1 MATSAKSAKM
11 PTPSETI
18 NPTPDLHQ
26 DSLDPKIMVALFEIG
41 LLPPSTWGSLL
52 SLKNSSHQV
61 TEQQTEQKFQNLL
74 KAIKDILK
82 DVADFEEKI
91 TEAKELCDISKDM
104 SELKDKIRRLDEIN
118 KMLVKN
124 LLVSLDP
131 EKEQDTKKKEM
142 IVENQ
147 NSKNTV
153 QVFARDLVNH
163 SEERKALHEIP
174 PSNENAKCR
183 FLNVQEENQK
193 LRNNMEQLLQEA
205 EHWSEQHIELSE
217 LIKSYQKSQ
226 KDIKESLENSGVCFQ
241 AQPKEAS
248 VQHRLEEQVRKLS
261 HDTRS
266 LHLLA
271 ASLENECQILQQGM
285 EILKEVQQQ
294 KAGTLQGKAIQIN
307 CKQDKKDQKPSETGK
322 VETYKQN
329 MQEMQCVFQKKDR
342 FYRSLDVCRNKK
354 ARNNQFNTRI
364 ARALLGI
371 KRPASSLR

>member
-11 PTPSETI
+11 PTLSETLK
-18 NPTPDLHQ
+18 PTPDLHQ
-26 DSLDPKIMVALFEIG
+26 ESLDPRIMVALFEIG
-41 LLPPSTWGSLL
+41 LLPPSTWGSLP

-74 KAIKDILK
+74 KEIKDILK
-82 DVADFEEKI
+82 DVADFEEI
-91 TEAKELCDISKDM
+91 TEAKELCEESNISKDM
-104 SELKDKIRRLDEIN
+104 SELKDKIRGLDEIN
-118 KMLVKN
+118 KMLLKN

-131 EKEQDTKKKEM
+131 EKEQNTKKQEV
-142 IVENQ
+142 IVETQ
-147 NSKNTV
+147 NSKSTV
-153 QVFARDLVNH
+153 QDFARDLENH

-174 PSNENAKCR
+174 PSNEKAKCR

-193 LRNNMEQLLQEA
+193 LRNNMEQLLQEV
-205 EHWSEQHIELSE
+205 ERWSEQHTELSE

-226 KDIKESLENSGVCFQ
+226 KDIKESLGVCFQ
-241 AQPKEAS
+241 AQPNNEAS

-271 ASLENECQILQQGM
+271 ASLENQCQILQQRV
-285 EILKEVQQQ
+285 EVLKELQHQ

-322 VETYKQN
+322 AETYKQN
-329 MQEMQCVFQKKDR
+329 MQEMEGIFQKKDR

-354 ARNNQFNTRI
+354 ARNNRFNTRI
-364 ARALLGI
+364 ARGLLGI
-371 KRPASSLR
+371 KRPTSSLR